1 MKDSFSNHL
10 PLESGAE
17 AKISTSGNRAPLP
30 LLGPG
35 REGGRAHPGATTAPR
50 APPPPP
56 PGRAARGPREK
67 HASGR
72 AQGPARPGP
81 ARPSPRP
88 PLRFPPPPLS
98 ARSDLRAP
106 PRPYLTPPRERHW
119 PLPPLIKPA
128 PRLPL
133 ASCPPRRRAP
143 RRLPRPSPGASRR
156 DLTSNGSVNAH
167 RPRSL
172 ARRAVN
178 HAAAS
183 PASTIGPVTPFRAFV
198 SPHWLIG
205 SERGP
210 RLGEKQASGAGLAL
224 GGESIGQ

>member
-30 LLGPG
+30 LLVPG
-35 REGGRAHPGATTAPR
+35 REGARAHAAASTAPR

-56 PGRAARGPREK
+56 GRTARGPWEK

-72 AQGPARPGP
+72 AQGPARLGS
-81 ARPSPRP
+81 ARPSPQL

-119 PLPPLIKPA
+119 SLSPLISRLPASHWPAAHPQTGAPATSSSVTRRLA
-128 PRLPL
+128 PRFEEQ
-133 ASCPPRRRAP
+133 
-143 RRLPRPSPGASRR
+143 RL
-156 DLTSNGSVNAH
+156 L
-167 RPRSL
+167 
-172 ARRAVN
+172 
-178 HAAAS
+178 
-183 PASTIGPVTPFRAFV
+183 
-198 SPHWLIG
+198 
-205 SERGP
+205 
-210 RLGEKQASGAGLAL
+210 
-224 GGESIGQ
+224 